1 MRVYK
6 ISPTTNLRNRNRSSC
21 GAPPTGVY
29 VTKATL
35 ARRHGWRQWSQRL
48 RRELGSR
55 LRRRWR
61 LQRERRRLLPERHF
75 REQNEWRSQRRGYS
89 VTCPDLAKTEF
100 VSWEALHSYLDL
112 YQKET
117 FQVLRTR
124 STKSVAERNMQIK
137 NAQNSSAEVIPDE
150 WEVYAKT
157 IICTHGGKYRC
168 RGKGKRPRQEVRLME
183 CTTQINACVQGV
195 SEPPVKFAVCVTKTA
210 LTHNHKLGLRAYKH
224 YLANRMSAR
233 EVGGAVRGA
242 IEPMDLPAP
251 GFEISSPIRA
261 RGRPK
266 QKAKVNKAKK
276 STSIRM
282 AKADSILH
290 DKQLSLQTIS
300 DIVWHDTTYTNCA
313 ELLRQFQVFVF
324 EKKMKPPV
332 AHIIANLPTT
342 KSIMAPAHISRIL
355 SKALLKGP
363 TRR

>member
-1 MRVYK
+1 MAAVVAATPQTLA
-6 ISPTTNLRNRNRSSC
+6 SPARASTTPAR
-21 GAPPTGVY
+21 
-29 VTKATL
+29 ATL
-35 ARRHGWRQWSQRL
+35 QG
-48 RRELGSR
+48 
-55 LRRRWR
+55 
-61 LQRERRRLLPERHF
+61 
-75 REQNEWRSQRRGYS
+75 
-89 VTCPDLAKTEF
+89 AKRAEF

-137 NAQNSSAEVIPDE
+137 NAQNSSAGVIPDE

-168 RGKGKRPRQEVRLME
+168 HDKGKRPRQEVRLMG

-224 YLANRMSAR
+224 YLANRMSVR
-233 EVGGAVRGA
+233 EVGGACGAVSGAVRGE

-276 STSIRM
+276 STSI
-282 AKADSILH
+282 SG
-290 DKQLSLQTIS
+290 
-300 DIVWHDTTYTNCA
+300 
-313 ELLRQFQVFVF
+313 
-324 EKKMKPPV
+324 
-332 AHIIANLPTT
+332 
-342 KSIMAPAHISRIL
+342 
-355 SKALLKGP
+355 KG
-363 TRR
+363 